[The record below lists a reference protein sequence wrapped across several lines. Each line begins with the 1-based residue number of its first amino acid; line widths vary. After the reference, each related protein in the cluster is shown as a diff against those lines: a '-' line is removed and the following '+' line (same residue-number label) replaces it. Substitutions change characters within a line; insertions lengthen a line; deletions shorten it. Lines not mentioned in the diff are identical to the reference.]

1 METMLIVQLNDE
13 YFGFDSDIVNQI
25 LRIPK
30 ITPIPFTEKSFKGV
44 SVIGGK
50 VYSVI
55 DLKQL
60 LNIGNVD
67 IGDEN
72 SRLITIQNK
81 ELGILVDKIID
92 TVYLN
97 KDNFEE
103 NSNNEDEII
112 GFYKYNDK
120 ILVQVIDILKM
131 IEKEFVLTFEP
142 VEVGNLSDKEESN
155 QMSASDKKR
164 YLFFK
169 AQNEV
174 FAIDIE
180 LVGELLFVRDITP
193 VANTDKANLGAITLR
208 NEVIEV
214 FDFNML
220 FGFPQ
225 VQKTE
230 KSRLLI
236 LKDEN
241 KKLGLLIEEVI
252 EIKDIDLKNI
262 EEINIPNIQGLYKDN
277 EKIVSIVDNMY
288 LKKLIDENAVSEE
301 KEEIEKGNEHMK
313 EITVFSIGN
322 EEFAFDIEK
331 VQEIIAY
338 QEIIPVPE
346 SGEYIEGV
354 INLRGSIVVIVNL
367 PKKLNFESKKQNKI
381 IVCNIEDE
389 KVGFLVDEVND
400 VLFVE
405 DSNVAISKK
414 GGIVKSTISLNNG
427 ERVILE
433 LNVDKLVEIDEIVT
447 LKEKSNV

>member
-25 LRIPK
+25 LKIPK
-30 ITPIPFTEKSFKGV
+30 ITPIPLTDKSFKGV
-44 SVIGGK
+44 SVIGGR
-50 VYSVI
+50 VYSII

-60 LNIGNVD
+60 LNIGEVD
-67 IGDEN
+67 TGDEK
-72 SRLITIQNK
+72 SRLVTIQNN
-81 ELGILVDKIID
+81 EIGILVDKIID
-92 TVYLN
+92 TVYVESD
-97 KDNFEE
+97 KYEE
-103 NSNNEDEII
+103 NSDAHDEIL
-112 GFYKYNDK
+112 GFYKYEEES
-120 ILVQVIDILKM
+120 LVQVIDILKM
-131 IEKEFVLTFEP
+131 IENDFVLTFNPLEID
-142 VEVGNLSDKEESN
+142 NLSDKEEN
-155 QMSASDKKR
+155 TQTAEADTKR

-180 LVGELLFVRDITP
+180 LVGELIFVREITP
-193 VANTDKANLGAITLR
+193 VANTNKANLGAITLR
-208 NEVIEV
+208 NEIIEV

-220 FGFPQ
+220 FDFPKTQ
-225 VQKTE
+225 TTE

-241 KKLGLLIEEVI
+241 KKLGLLVEEVI
-252 EIKDIDLKNI
+252 EIKDVVLNNI
-262 EEINIPNIQGLYKDN
+262 ETVNLPNIQGLYKDH
-277 EKIVSIVDNMY
+277 EAIVSIVDNMY
-288 LKKLIDENAVSEE
+288 LKKLIDKHAVSEE
-301 KEEIEKGNEHMK
+301 KEEIERGNENMK

-346 SGEYIEGV
+346 SGEFIEGV

-367 PKKLNFESKKQNKI
+367 PKKLNFESEKQNKI

-405 DSNVAISKK
+405 DSNVAVSKK
-414 GGIVKSTISLNNG
+414 GGIVKSTISLNKG

-433 LNVDKLVEIDEIVT
+433 LNVDKLVEIEEIVT
-447 LKEKSNV
+447 LKENNV

>member
-25 LRIPK
+25 LKIPK
-30 ITPIPFTEKSFKGV
+30 ITPIPLTDKSFKGV
-44 SVIGGK
+44 SVIGGR
-50 VYSVI
+50 VYSII

-60 LNIGNVD
+60 LNIGEVD
-67 IGDEN
+67 TGDEK
-72 SRLITIQNK
+72 SRLVTIQNN
-81 ELGILVDKIID
+81 EIGILVDKIID
-92 TVYLN
+92 TVYVESD
-97 KDNFEE
+97 KYEE
-103 NSNNEDEII
+103 NSDTHDEIL
-112 GFYKYNDK
+112 GFYKYEEES
-120 ILVQVIDILKM
+120 LVQVIDILKM
-131 IEKEFVLTFEP
+131 IENDFVLTFNPLEID
-142 VEVGNLSDKEESN
+142 NLSNKEEN
-155 QMSASDKKR
+155 TQTAEADTKR

-180 LVGELLFVRDITP
+180 LVGELIFVREITP
-193 VANTDKANLGAITLR
+193 VANTNKANLGAITLR
-208 NEVIEV
+208 NEIIEV

-220 FGFPQ
+220 FDFPKTQ
-225 VQKTE
+225 TTE

-241 KKLGLLIEEVI
+241 KKLGLLVEEVI
-252 EIKDIDLKNI
+252 EIKDVVLNNI
-262 EEINIPNIQGLYKDN
+262 ETVNLPNIQGLYKDN
-277 EKIVSIVDNMY
+277 EAIVSIVDNMY
-288 LKKLIDENAVSEE
+288 LKKLIDKYAVSEE
-301 KEEIEKGNEHMK
+301 KEEIERGNENMK

-346 SGEYIEGV
+346 SGEFIEGV

-367 PKKLNFESKKQNKI
+367 PKKLNFESEKQNKI

-405 DSNVAISKK
+405 DSNVAVSKK
-414 GGIVKSTISLNNG
+414 GGIVKSTISLNKG

-433 LNVDKLVEIDEIVT
+433 LNVDKLVEIEEIVT
-447 LKEKSNV
+447 LKENNV

>member
-25 LRIPK
+25 LKIPK
-30 ITPIPFTEKSFKGV
+30 ITPIPLTDKSFKGV
-44 SVIGGK
+44 SVIGGR
-50 VYSVI
+50 VYSVV

-60 LNIGNVD
+60 LNICEVD
-67 IGDEN
+67 LKDEK
-72 SRLITIQNK
+72 SRLITIQNN
-81 ELGILVDKIID
+81 ETGVLVDKIID
-92 TVYLN
+92 TVYVESD
-97 KDNFEE
+97 KYEE
-103 NSNNEDEII
+103 NSDAQDGIV
-112 GFYKYNDK
+112 GFYKYKDDS
-120 ILVQVIDILKM
+120 LVQVIDILKM
-131 IEKEFVLTFEP
+131 IEKGFVLTFDPLEID
-142 VEVGNLSDKEESN
+142 NLSDKEEN
-155 QMSASDKKR
+155 TQTAEVDTRR

-180 LVGELLFVRDITP
+180 LVGELLFVREITP

-220 FGFPQ
+220 FDFPKTQ
-225 VQKTE
+225 MTE

-241 KKLGLLIEEVI
+241 KKLGLLVEEVV
-252 EIKDIDLKNI
+252 EIKDVVLNNI
-262 EEINIPNIQGLYKDN
+262 EAVNIPNIQGLYKDN
-277 EKIVSIVDNMY
+277 ETIVSIVGNMC
-288 LKKLIDENAVSEE
+288 LKKLIDNYAVSEE
-301 KEEIEKGNEHMK
+301 KEEIEKGNENMK
-313 EITVFSIGN
+313 EITVFSIGE

-367 PKKLNFESKKQNKI
+367 PKKLNFESEKQNKI

-447 LKEKSNV
+447 LKENSNV

>member
-25 LRIPK
+25 LKIPK
-30 ITPIPFTEKSFKGV
+30 ITPIPLTDKSFKGV
-44 SVIGGK
+44 SVIGGRI
-50 VYSVI
+50 YSVV

-60 LNIGNVD
+60 LNIGEVD
-67 IGDEN
+67 LKDEK
-72 SRLITIQNK
+72 SRLITIQNN
-81 ELGILVDKIID
+81 ETGFLVDRIID
-92 TVYLN
+92 TVYVDSD
-97 KDNFEE
+97 KYEE
-103 NSNNEDEII
+103 NSEAQDGIV
-112 GFYKYNDK
+112 GFYKYKDDS
-120 ILVQVIDILKM
+120 LVQVIDILKM
-131 IEKEFVLTFEP
+131 LEKGFVLTFEP
-142 VEVGNLSDKEESN
+142 LEIDNLSDKEEN
-155 QMSASDKKR
+155 IKSAEAETKR

-180 LVGELLFVRDITP
+180 LVGELLFVREITP

-220 FGFPQ
+220 FDFPKTQ
-225 VQKTE
+225 MTE

-241 KKLGLLIEEVI
+241 KKLGLLVEEVV
-252 EIKDIDLKNI
+252 EIKDVVLNNI
-262 EEINIPNIQGLYKDN
+262 EAVNIPNIQGLYKDN
-277 EKIVSIVDNMY
+277 ETIVSIVDNMY
-288 LKKLIDENAVSEE
+288 LKKLIDNYAVSEE
-301 KEEIEKGNEHMK
+301 KEEIEKGNENMK
-313 EITVFSIGN
+313 EITVFSIGE

-367 PKKLNFESKKQNKI
+367 PKKLNFKSEKQNKI

-447 LKEKSNV
+447 LKENSNV

>member
-25 LRIPK
+25 LKIPK
-30 ITPIPFTEKSFKGV
+30 ITPIPLTDKSFKGV
-44 SVIGGK
+44 SVIGGR
-50 VYSVI
+50 VYSII

-60 LNIGNVD
+60 LNIGEVD
-67 IGDEN
+67 TGDEK
-72 SRLITIQNK
+72 SRLVTIQNN
-81 ELGILVDKIID
+81 EIGILVDKIID
-92 TVYLN
+92 TVYVESD
-97 KDNFEE
+97 KYEE
-103 NSNNEDEII
+103 NSDAHDEIL
-112 GFYKYNDK
+112 GFYKYEEES
-120 ILVQVIDILKM
+120 LVQVIDILKM
-131 IEKEFVLTFEP
+131 IENDFVLTFNPLEID
-142 VEVGNLSDKEESN
+142 NLSNKEEN
-155 QMSASDKKR
+155 TQTAEADTKR

-180 LVGELLFVRDITP
+180 LVGELIFVREITP
-193 VANTDKANLGAITLR
+193 VANTNKANLGAITLR
-208 NEVIEV
+208 NEIIEV

-220 FGFPQ
+220 FDFPKTQ
-225 VQKTE
+225 TTE

-241 KKLGLLIEEVI
+241 KKLGLLVEEVI
-252 EIKDIDLKNI
+252 EIKDVVLNNI
-262 EEINIPNIQGLYKDN
+262 ETVNLPNIQGLYKDH
-277 EKIVSIVDNMY
+277 EAIVSIVDNMY
-288 LKKLIDENAVSEE
+288 LKKLIDKYAVSEE
-301 KEEIEKGNEHMK
+301 KEEIERGNENMK

-346 SGEYIEGV
+346 SGEFIEGV

-367 PKKLNFESKKQNKI
+367 PKKLNFESEKQNKI

-405 DSNVAISKK
+405 DSNVAVSKK
-414 GGIVKSTISLNNG
+414 GGIVKSTISLNKG

-433 LNVDKLVEIDEIVT
+433 LNVDKLVEIEEIVT
-447 LKEKSNV
+447 LKENNV